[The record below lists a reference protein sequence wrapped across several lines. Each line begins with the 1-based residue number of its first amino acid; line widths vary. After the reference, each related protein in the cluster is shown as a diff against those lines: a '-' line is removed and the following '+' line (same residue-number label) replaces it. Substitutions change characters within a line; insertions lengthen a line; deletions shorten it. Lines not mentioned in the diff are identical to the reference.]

1 MTPKTRERLIG
12 VLLVVALVV
21 AHCRR
26 WCSLAGT
33 YEFSRAAPA
42 SLSTSSGWKAA
53 CWSTRSGSR
62 RAGDLRQADLDFVPY
77 LYTPLYPALLAL
89 LSLVFPLGYL
99 LGRVVSLLALF
110 AALVLL
116 GALVVREARGLARVR
131 RLLAALIAVAGAAAF
146 VAAFDLTGG
155 FYDLVRADSLVLA
168 LEALTLWLMVRGSTW
183 KSAAVAGLAIAAAFF
198 TKQTASIMGVGLGIG
213 LLIVNW
219 RRGLVY
225 GAVAAA
231 ALAAGVGL
239 LVKTSDGWFWTYI
252 SSCTRVTAIAG
263 A

>member
-1 MTPKTRERLIG
+1 
-12 VLLVVALVV
+12 
-21 AHCRR
+21 
-26 WCSLAGT
+26 
-33 YEFSRAAPA
+33 
-42 SLSTSSGWKAA
+42 
-53 CWSTRSGSR
+53 
-62 RAGDLRQADLDFVPY
+62 
-77 LYTPLYPALLAL
+77 
-89 LSLVFPLGYL
+89 
-99 LGRVVSLLALF
+99 
-110 AALVLL
+110 
-116 GALVVREARGLARVR
+116 
-131 RLLAALIAVAGAAAF
+131 VAGAAAF

-183 KSAAVAGLAIAAAFF
+183 KSAAVAGLVITAAFF
-198 TKQTASIMGVGLGIG
+198 TKQTASIMGVGLGVG

-252 SSCTRVTAIAG
+252 FKLHQSHGYRWGVIWGLVLPDTLKYLWPAVRGARHRHRDPGPDAPVASHRCSCCGWRPLPAWQQPGSATRRDGRFSTPTFRRIFFPVVAAVRVVGTAA
-263 A
+263 AACA